1 MGGDFLLAI
10 IKKLAKRV
18 RQYKRDAILSPI
30 FITIEVVFDVL
41 IPFVMTFMLE
51 EGVKTGDVSKILI
64 YGGILIAMSLT
75 ALVFGAL
82 SGKYCSRASCGF
94 GANLRQDMFYSIQ
107 NYSFA
112 NIDKFSSASLI
123 TRMTT
128 DVTFVQN
135 AFMMIIRVAIR
146 SPLMLIFG
154 VTMTIIVG
162 GPIAGV
168 FAIVVP
174 IMLCALLLIFK
185 FASKYFKSLFKKYDV
200 LNNTVK
206 ENIRG
211 IRVVKSNN
219 QENNEI
225 EKFEQSSNDIY
236 EQFTKAQ
243 RIVVLSGPVMQLC
256 MYACITIIAWLS
268 SQTII
273 DSLGAN
279 LTTSE
284 LTTLITYTTQILM
297 SLMMFSMIVVQIT
310 IAKASAERICEVLDE
325 VPDISNKENAIMS
338 VKDGSI
344 VFEDVSFAYKKGS
357 TNYCLKNVNLKINS
371 GETIGIIGSTGS
383 SKTTL
388 VQLLPRLYDVTLGSL
403 KIGGEDV
410 RDYDIETL
418 RKNVA
423 FVLQKN
429 VLFSG
434 TIRDNLKWG
443 NPNATDEDMLKAL
456 KIACLD
462 DLVSDATALDKR
474 VEQGG
479 SNLSGGQRQRAC
491 IARAILTS
499 PKILVLDDSTSAVD
513 MKTDAMIRKA
523 FREEIPEVT
532 KIIIAQRIA
541 SVKDADKIIVMEKGE
556 VNGFG
561 SHEEL
566 IETNEIYKEVY
577 NSQNSA
583 GGDFD
588 GE

>member
-1 MGGDFLLAI
+1 MGAI
-10 IKKLAKRV
+10 FKKLAKSV

-30 FITIEVVFDVL
+30 FISLEVVFDVL
-41 IPFVMTFMLE
+41 IPYVMTFMLE
-51 EGVKTGDVSKILI
+51 EGVKTGNVSKILL
-64 YGGILIAMSLT
+64 YGGALIAMSLV

-82 SGKYCSRASCGF
+82 SGKFCSRASCGF
-94 GANLRQDMFYSIQ
+94 GSNLRQDMFYAVQ
-107 NYSFA
+107 DFSFA

-162 GPIAGV
+162 GPIAGI

-174 IMLCALLLIFK
+174 VMLLALFLIFR
-185 FASKYFKSLFKKYDV
+185 FASKYFKTLFKKYDK
-200 LNNTVK
+200 LNNIVK

-219 QENNEI
+219 QEAYEI
-225 EKFEQSSNDIY
+225 EKFEESSKDIY
-236 EQFTKAQ
+236 QQFTKAE

-268 SQTII
+268 AQTII
-273 DSLGAN
+273 DSVGAN

-297 SLMMFSMIVVQIT
+297 SLMMFSMVVVQIT

-325 VPDISNKENAIMS
+325 KPDITNKENAVNEVI
-338 VKDGSI
+338 DGSI
-344 VFEDVSFAYKKGS
+344 VFENVNFAYKKDAKE
-357 TNYCLKNVNLKINS
+357 YCLKDVNLTIKS

-388 VQLLPRLYDVTLGSL
+388 VQLLPRLYDVTTGSL
-403 KIGGEDV
+403 KIGGVDV
-410 RDYDIETL
+410 RDYDIEVL

-443 NPNATDEDMLKAL
+443 NPNATDEEMLRAVE
-456 KIACLD
+456 IACVEDFVQKSGGLD
-462 DLVSDATALDKR
+462 R
-474 VEQGG
+474 WVEQGG
-479 SNLSGGQRQRAC
+479 SNLSGGQRQRMC

-523 FREEIPEVT
+523 FREEIPQIT

-541 SVKDADKIIVMEKGE
+541 SVMDADKIIVMEGGR

-561 SHEEL
+561 SHDEL
-566 IETNEIYKEVY
+566 MQTNEIYREVY
-577 NSQNSA
+577 NSQNSE

-588 GE
+588 GQ